1 MHMELVWLVLLIA
14 FAIVEGVT
22 VSLVSVWFMGGSLAA
37 LIASLCG
44 AKLWLQVVLFFV
56 VSILLL
62 LCLRPLS
69 RRLLKQKKVATNA
82 DSNIG
87 REAVVTEP
95 IDNLRGSGA
104 VRISGVE
111 WSARSADGSEIE
123 KGAVVRV
130 LRIEGVK
137 VCVQRTEN
145 TNTEG
150 GTK

>member
-1 MHMELVWLVLLIA
+1 MEIIWLALLIV
-14 FAIVEGVT
+14 FAIAEGVT
-22 VSLVSVWFMGGSLAA
+22 VALVSIWFMGGALAA
-37 LIASLCG
+37 LIAALCG
-44 AKLWLQVVLFFV
+44 AELWVQVVLFFA

-69 RRLLKQKKVATNA
+69 KRLIKQKKVATNA
-82 DSNIG
+82 DK
-87 REAVVTEP
+87 EAVVTER
-95 IDNLRGSGA
+95 IDNLQGIGA

-137 VCVQRTEN
+137 VCVERAD
-145 TNTEG
+145 TNNEG

>member
-1 MHMELVWLVLLIA
+1 MEIIWLALLIV
-14 FAIVEGVT
+14 FAITEGVT
-22 VSLVSVWFMGGSLAA
+22 VALVSIWFMGGALAA
-37 LIASLCG
+37 LIAALCG
-44 AKLWLQVVLFFV
+44 AELWVQVVLFFA

-69 RRLLKQKKVATNA
+69 KRLIKQKKVATNA

-87 REAVVTEP
+87 KEAVVTER
-95 IDNLRGSGA
+95 IDNVQGSGA
-104 VRISGVE
+104 VRICGVE

-137 VCVQRTEN
+137 VCVERAD
-145 TNTEG
+145 TNNEG

>member
-1 MHMELVWLVLLIA
+1 MEIIWLALLIV
-14 FAIVEGVT
+14 FAITEGVT
-22 VSLVSVWFMGGSLAA
+22 VALVSIWFMGGALAA
-37 LIASLCG
+37 LIAALCR
-44 AKLWLQVVLFFV
+44 AELWVQVVLFFA

-69 RRLLKQKKVATNA
+69 KRLIKQKKVATNA

-87 REAVVTEP
+87 KEAVVTEH
-95 IDNLRGSGA
+95 IDNLQGSGA

-137 VCVQRTEN
+137 VCVERAD
-145 TNTEG
+145 TNNEG

>member
-1 MHMELVWLVLLIA
+1 MEIIWLALLIV
-14 FAIVEGVT
+14 FAITEGVT
-22 VSLVSVWFMGGSLAA
+22 VALVSIWFMGGALAA
-37 LIASLCG
+37 LIAALCG
-44 AKLWLQVVLFFV
+44 TELWVQVVLFFT

-69 RRLLKQKKVATNA
+69 KRLIKQKKVATNA

-87 REAVVTEP
+87 KEAVVTER
-95 IDNLRGSGA
+95 IDNLQGSGA

-137 VCVQRTEN
+137 VCVERAD
-145 TNTEG
+145 TNNEG

>member
-1 MHMELVWLVLLIA
+1 MQMEIIWLALLIV
-14 FAIVEGVT
+14 FAITEGVT
-22 VSLVSVWFMGGSLAA
+22 VALVSIWFMGGALAA
-37 LIASLCG
+37 LIAALCG
-44 AKLWLQVVLFFV
+44 AELWVQVVLFFT

-69 RRLLKQKKVATNA
+69 KRLIKQKKVATNA

-87 REAVVTEP
+87 KEAVVTER
-95 IDNLRGSGA
+95 IDNLHGSGA

-137 VCVQRTEN
+137 VCVERAD
-145 TNTEG
+145 TNNEG

>member
-1 MHMELVWLVLLIA
+1 MEIIWLALLIV
-14 FAIVEGVT
+14 FAITEGVT
-22 VSLVSVWFMGGSLAA
+22 VALVSIWFMGGALAA
-37 LIASLCG
+37 LIAALCG
-44 AKLWLQVVLFFV
+44 AELWVQVVLFFA

-69 RRLLKQKKVATNA
+69 KRLIKQKKVATNA

-87 REAVVTEP
+87 KEAVVTER
-95 IDNLRGSGA
+95 IDNLQGSGA

-137 VCVQRTEN
+137 VCVERADIN
-145 TNTEG
+145 NEG

>member
-1 MHMELVWLVLLIA
+1 MEIIWLALLIV
-14 FAIVEGVT
+14 FAITEGVT
-22 VSLVSVWFMGGSLAA
+22 VALVSIWFMGGALAA
-37 LIASLCG
+37 LIAALCG
-44 AKLWLQVVLFFV
+44 AELWVQVVLFFT

-69 RRLLKQKKVATNA
+69 KRLIKQKKVATNA

-87 REAVVTEP
+87 KEAVVTER
-95 IDNLRGSGA
+95 IDNLQGSGA

-137 VCVQRTEN
+137 VCVERAD
-145 TNTEG
+145 TNHEG

>member
-1 MHMELVWLVLLIA
+1 M
-14 FAIVEGVT
+14 
-22 VSLVSVWFMGGSLAA
+22 S
-37 LIASLCG
+37 AS
-44 AKLWLQVVLFFV
+44 AE
-56 VSILLL
+56 
-62 LCLRPLS
+62 
-69 RRLLKQKKVATNA
+69 QKKVATNA

-87 REAVVTEP
+87 KEAVVTEH
-95 IDNLRGSGA
+95 IDNLQGSGA

-137 VCVQRTEN
+137 VCVERAD
-145 TNTEG
+145 TNNEG

>member
-1 MHMELVWLVLLIA
+1 MQMEIIWLALLIV
-14 FAIVEGVT
+14 FAITEGVT
-22 VSLVSVWFMGGSLAA
+22 VALVSIWFMGGALAA
-37 LIASLCG
+37 LIAALCG
-44 AKLWLQVVLFFV
+44 AELWVQVVLFFT

-69 RRLLKQKKVATNA
+69 KRLIKQKKVATNA

-87 REAVVTEP
+87 KEAVVTER
-95 IDNLRGSGA
+95 IVNLQGSGA

-137 VCVQRTEN
+137 VCVERAD
-145 TNTEG
+145 TNNEG

>member
-1 MHMELVWLVLLIA
+1 MQMEIIWLALLIV
-14 FAIVEGVT
+14 FAITEGVT
-22 VSLVSVWFMGGSLAA
+22 VALVSIWFMGGALAA
-37 LIASLCG
+37 LIAALCG
-44 AKLWLQVVLFFV
+44 AELWVQVVLFFA

-69 RRLLKQKKVATNA
+69 KRLIKQKKVATNA

-87 REAVVTEP
+87 KEAVVTER
-95 IDNLRGSGA
+95 IDNLQGSGA

-123 KGAVVRV
+123 KGAVVRG

-137 VCVQRTEN
+137 VCVERAD
-145 TNTEG
+145 TNNEG

>member
-1 MHMELVWLVLLIA
+1 MEIIWLALLIV
-14 FAIVEGVT
+14 FAITEGVT
-22 VSLVSVWFMGGSLAA
+22 VALVSIWFMGGALAA
-37 LIASLCG
+37 LIAALCG
-44 AKLWLQVVLFFV
+44 AELWVQVVLFFA

-69 RRLLKQKKVATNA
+69 KRLIKQKKVATNA

-87 REAVVTEP
+87 KEAVVTER
-95 IDNLRGSGA
+95 IDNLQGSGA

-130 LRIEGVK
+130 LQIEGVK
-137 VCVQRTEN
+137 VCVERAD
-145 TNTEG
+145 TNNEG

>member
-1 MHMELVWLVLLIA
+1 MEIIWLALLIV
-14 FAIVEGVT
+14 FAITEGVT
-22 VSLVSVWFMGGSLAA
+22 VALVSIWFMGGALAA
-37 LIASLCG
+37 LIAALCG
-44 AKLWLQVVLFFV
+44 AELWVHVVLFFT

-69 RRLLKQKKVATNA
+69 KRLIKQKKVATNA

-87 REAVVTEP
+87 KEAVVTER
-95 IDNLRGSGA
+95 IDNLQGSGA

-137 VCVQRTEN
+137 VCVERAD
-145 TNTEG
+145 TNNEG